1 MLMTIEYKKTGLAIF
16 SSTIIAIF
24 FYIIYRALFT
34 FIVSIYSIYNPSFGN
49 GIGALILIVLGSNIF
64 SFLSASACV
73 KKIFPLANMDGIFY
87 GLASLLVF
95 MLLISIMFELNK
107 NDYSLLVI
115 LIQCLVVGLTIYAIR
130 FPLTNNISSE
140 S

>member
-1 MLMTIEYKKTGLAIF
+1 MSNPIEYKRTGLAIF
-16 SSTIIAIF
+16 SSTIIAIV
-24 FYIIYRALFT
+24 FYIVYRALFT
-34 FIVSIYSIYNPSFGN
+34 FIVSIYSSYDPSFGH

-73 KKIFPLANMDGIFY
+73 KQLFPLANMDGIFY

-95 MLLISIMFELNK
+95 MLLINIMAELNRNK
-107 NDYSLLVI
+107 YSFLVI
-115 LIQCLVVGLTIYAIR
+115 SIQFLVVILTIYAIR
-130 FPLTNNISSE
+130 FPLKNNIDNE